1 VINDTYEEAKRICEE
16 IAATFETPRFYREKS
31 GEVDDSRRL
40 FENNPIVQSCLDIL
54 AKNKSS
60 YGHGLSHARKVA
72 IDSGAIVLIEGT
84 HTAKGVTL
92 KRMVFLAH
100 LAGVLHD
107 IKRSHNDHA
116 IEGAKEAGKILKG
129 FDLGDDERKAIS
141 QSIENHEAFKPC
153 HPLANPTDQL
163 LSDAL
168 YDADKFRWG
177 PDNFTEMIWDII
189 IPRKIPISTVLDHFI
204 PGLEGIE
211 KIRDTFRTTTGKE
224 YGPDFIDIGLKI
236 GRRLYSELKMKNNK
250 IDLRKS

>member
-1 VINDTYEEAKRICEE
+1 MINDTYEEARGICEE
-16 IAATFETPRFYREKS
+16 IAAAFETPRFYREKVRKVNYS
-31 GEVDDSRRL
+31 KRL
-40 FENNPIVQSCLDIL
+40 FENNPIVQACLDIL
-54 AKNKSS
+54 AKNESS

-72 IDSGAIVLIEGT
+72 IDSGAIVLIEGI
-84 HTAKGVTL
+84 HIAKGNTL

-116 IEGAKEAGKILKG
+116 TEGAKEAGKILKG
-129 FDLGDDERKAIS
+129 FDLGHDERKSIS
-141 QSIENHEAFKPC
+141 QAIENHEAFKP
-153 HPLANPTDQL
+153 HYPLNNSSFQL

-189 IPRKIPISTVLDHFI
+189 IPRKIPLSTVLDRFTT
-204 PGLEGIE
+204 GLEGIE

-236 GRRLYSELKMKNNK
+236 GRKLYSELRMKNNK